1 MANIFE
7 SVNRS
12 YNRRPMFTS
21 YELSHKVCE
30 VISRTGLSVKEFAS
44 ANNLSFLD
52 LNKVVEAR
60 GSFSPKMY
68 KLCSNVLNVPIDT
81 ILGEIQDPDQ
91 VSYRTSDDN
100 QNVKDTVAAANMLF
114 NEIIMQQKIGVR

>member
-30 VISRTGLSVKEFAS
+30 VIARTGLSVKEFAS

>member
-1 MANIFE
+1 MSNIFE

-21 YELSHKVCE
+21 YELSHKVYE
-30 VISRTGLSVKEFAS
+30 VIARTGLSVKEFAS
-44 ANNLSFLD
+44 ANNLSFFD

-114 NEIIMQQKIGVR
+114 TEIIMQQKIGVR

>member
-1 MANIFE
+1 M
-7 SVNRS
+7 
-12 YNRRPMFTS
+12 
-21 YELSHKVCE
+21 
-30 VISRTGLSVKEFAS
+30 
-44 ANNLSFLD
+44 
-52 LNKVVEAR
+52 NKVVEAR